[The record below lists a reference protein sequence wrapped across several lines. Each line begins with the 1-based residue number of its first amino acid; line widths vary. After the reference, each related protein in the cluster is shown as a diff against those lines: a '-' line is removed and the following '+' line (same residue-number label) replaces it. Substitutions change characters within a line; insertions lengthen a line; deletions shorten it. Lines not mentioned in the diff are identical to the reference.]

1 MMPASKIVPGVIPDP
16 DETLVYWVESDSG
29 ETPYRVD
36 LTSYSGNGKCDCMD
50 FATRK
55 DGYLHRG
62 AMPSARLECKHI
74 RRAARFMRFEVTA
87 RVLEV
92 KQERVAHVATFA

>member
-1 MMPASKIVPGVIPDP
+1 MIPIPKLVPGVTPDP

-29 ETPYRVD
+29 EGQYRVD
-36 LTSYSGNGKCDCMD
+36 LSSYSGNGKCDCMD

-62 AMPSARLECKHI
+62 AMPSVRLQCKHI
-74 RRAARFMRFEVTA
+74 RRALRYMCFEVIQ
-87 RVLEV
+87 RVVEI
-92 KQERVAHVATFA
+92 KNGKTK

>member
-36 LTSYSGNGKCDCMD
+36 LT
-50 FATRK
+50 
-55 DGYLHRG
+55 
-62 AMPSARLECKHI
+62 
-74 RRAARFMRFEVTA
+74 
-87 RVLEV
+87 
-92 KQERVAHVATFA
+92 